1 MHELCH
7 ITRMGYSLELNIDV
21 DESGQNMQ
29 SMNRMIPLEANADE
43 MDFSAKCT
51 LIEESLQTA
60 FETYIP
66 KLRELKRN
74 KKDAKEILIRM
85 KYHVKNALF
94 NIDQLEKYLG

>member
-1 MHELCH
+1 M
-7 ITRMGYSLELNIDV
+7 
-21 DESGQNMQ
+21 DEIPLNMQ
-29 SMNRMIPLEANADE
+29 TMNRMIPLEANADE

-60 FETYIP
+60 FETYVP

-74 KKDAKEILIRM
+74 KKEAKEVLIRM

-94 NIDQLEKYLG
+94 NLDQLEKYLS